1 MQAYRLII
9 LLAVLFSGV
18 FLLLMPVQYLYLS
31 ALLYV
36 GLIFGLLIWFATGR
50 YKYAIIFALAILPL
64 IVLCSIIP
72 DFWQLLAVVIAILI
86 PTGWLLWWH
95 SRNIAYKCSKC
106 GHIFSPS
113 IMKLVTTLHA
123 FDTRLLK
130 CPQCGYR
137 DWFTERKA
145 RQAGPGG

>member
-1 MQAYRLII
+1 MQAYRPII

-18 FLLLMPVQYLYLS
+18 FLLLIPVQYLYLS
-31 ALLYV
+31 ALIYT

-50 YKYAIIFALAILPL
+50 YNYAIIFTLAILPL

-72 DFWQLLAVVIAILI
+72 DFWQLLAIVILI
-86 PTGWLLWWH
+86 LLSTGWLLWWH
-95 SRNIAYKCSKC
+95 SRNIAYECSKC
-106 GHIFSPS
+106 SHIFSPS

-123 FDTRLLK
+123 HDKRLLK

-137 DWFTERKA
+137 DWFTARKA